1 MTLLVLPNIKT
12 FTPKDMKLIFLV
24 EFFLVYITMYKN
36 YELSVSFRCAEV
48 EKIRIWQF
56 DLVPRA
62 HVRQQ

>member
-1 MTLLVLPNIKT
+1 
-12 FTPKDMKLIFLV
+12 
-24 EFFLVYITMYKN
+24 MYKN
-36 YELSVSFRCAEV
+36 YEFSVSCRCAEMSEV